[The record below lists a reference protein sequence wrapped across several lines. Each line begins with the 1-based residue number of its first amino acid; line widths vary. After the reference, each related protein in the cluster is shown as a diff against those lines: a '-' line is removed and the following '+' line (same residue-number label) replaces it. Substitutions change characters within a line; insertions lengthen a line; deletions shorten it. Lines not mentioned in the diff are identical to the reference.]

1 MSPLDFGIL
10 DSERVQ
16 KRNREFEIRRGHVF
30 HNLLYR
36 EFSILM
42 KHVHVFYLALPLSLP
57 NKYYN
62 LVQELVVYLDGGG
75 SGQRLPK
82 KISKILSLRT
92 STCDKVVF

>member
-1 MSPLDFGIL
+1 MYQAIPEGIHGHKFQRVCQ
-10 DSERVQ
+10 RVQ
-16 KRNREFEIRRGHVF
+16 KRNHEFEIRRGHVF

-42 KHVHVFYLALPLSLP
+42 KQPNLVHVFYLALPLSLP

-75 SGQRLPK
+75 ADNDFPK
-82 KISKILSLRT
+82 KSL
-92 STCDKVVF
+92 KF